1 MRRIR
6 VHKWMVALCT
16 VGMLSLTGCGISL
29 QEAAQAGIFDFVA
42 GTITETL
49 SALVPLADV
58 VGDCLMNP
66 ILP

>member
-1 MRRIR
+1 MKRTG
-6 VHKWMVALCT
+6 VHNWMVVLCV
-16 VGMLSLTGCGISL
+16 VGMLLLTGCDISL

-42 GTITETL
+42 GTITDTL
-49 SALVPLADV
+49 TGLLPIADV

>member
-1 MRRIR
+1 MKRIG
-6 VHKWMVALCT
+6 VHNWTVVLCAM
-16 VGMLSLTGCGISL
+16 GMLLLTGCDISL

-42 GTITETL
+42 GTITDTL
-49 SALVPLADV
+49 TGLLPIADV